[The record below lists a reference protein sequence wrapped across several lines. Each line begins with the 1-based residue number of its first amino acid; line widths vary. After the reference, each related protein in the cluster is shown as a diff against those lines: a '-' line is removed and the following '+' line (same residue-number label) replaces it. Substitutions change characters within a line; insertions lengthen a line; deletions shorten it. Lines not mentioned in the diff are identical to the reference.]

1 MHRCNIKNK
10 LLVFCTEALCV
21 EGTKYLNISF
31 ILDTNGS
38 LFLRYINIVSCLCP
52 GGVYTVQYSNR
63 YTFPCNPDA

>member
-10 LLVFCTEALCV
+10 LLVFCIEALRV

-38 LFLRYINIVSCLCP
+38 LFLRYINIASSLCS
-52 GGVYTVQYSNR
+52 GGVYI
-63 YTFPCNPDA
+63 A